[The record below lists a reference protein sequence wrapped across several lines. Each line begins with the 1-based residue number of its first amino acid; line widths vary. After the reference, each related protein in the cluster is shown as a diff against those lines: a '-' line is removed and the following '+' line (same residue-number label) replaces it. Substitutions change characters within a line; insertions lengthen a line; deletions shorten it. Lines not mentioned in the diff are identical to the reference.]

1 VSYVSINFNLVLGD
15 EMIWIFFIWLIPYT
29 SYEGY
34 CPSRSAVTKFRAE
47 AICVEFMKQW
57 NVGVYFSLRFQEIA
71 GALDSALTSP
81 SLVFI
86 QDSDKESS
94 LNLILRQSDTLLEC
108 LRSCW
113 KEDVLVFSAADK
125 FLRLTLQ
132 LLSRFVKFD
141 CNIIHVY

>member
-57 NVGVYFSLRFQEIA
+57 NVGVYFSLRYVSNIIDDCRLANFFF
-71 GALDSALTSP
+71 GRD
-81 SLVFI
+81 
-86 QDSDKESS
+86 
-94 LNLILRQSDTLLEC
+94 C
-108 LRSCW
+108 
-113 KEDVLVFSAADK
+113 
-125 FLRLTLQ
+125 RLTIRLVVSQ
-132 LLSRFVKFD
+132 LL
-141 CNIIHVY
+141 